1 MHYRV
6 HFSKLKLKWN
16 HNYVHTPLSS
26 PFHTPPRCQDVF
38 HELLPI
44 SLGISLD
51 KYLKY
56 PSIAIYSVPVFDFN
70 GFMHLS
76 YKDQQA
82 LLIDV
87 LQRCFWRHAHELSLI
102 NISHYLSRIFDSI
115 HGMLRSMVVGVAPVK
130 MELDK
135 PIGIRERAPFQ
146 N

>member
-1 MHYRV
+1 MYTH
-6 HFSKLKLKWN
+6 
-16 HNYVHTPLSS
+16 LSPP
-26 PFHTPPRCQDVF
+26 PFYPPPRCQNVF

-56 PSIAIYSVPVFDFN
+56 LSIAIYSVPVFDFN

-87 LQRCFWRHAHELSLI
+87 LQRCFGGMLMSCLSLI
-102 NISHYLSRIFDSI
+102 YHITSPEYLTPSTVCSDPWS
-115 HGMLRSMVVGVAPVK
+115 L
-130 MELDK
+130 EL
-135 PIGIRERAPFQ
+135 PQ
-146 N
+146 